1 MAATL
6 ETVSD
11 YLLDARAL
19 LQDTRVPYRYS
30 DDDLL
35 RNLNVGLQNAR
46 KLRPDLFLPQVDM
59 VPPQYTA
66 SDLAK
71 TIPIEYGFREPFV
84 YFMVG
89 RAQLRDQEDTQDARA
104 AGLLNKF
111 VAQLLSL
118 QG

>member
-11 YLLDARAL
+11 YLGDARVL

-35 RNLNVGLQNAR
+35 RNLNIGLQNAR
-46 KLRPDLFLPQVDM
+46 KLRADLFLPQTDM

-66 SDLAK
+66 ADLAK
-71 TIPIEYGFREPFV
+71 VIPIEFGYRDAFV
-84 YFMVG
+84 YYMVG
-89 RAQLRDQEDTQDARA
+89 RAQLRDEESTTDSRA
-104 AGLLNKF
+104 AGLMNKF
-111 VAQLLSL
+111 VGQLLSI